1 VHGPMTYV
9 VNEHLR
15 LTFWALPGEGSL
27 SDVTVQHASASRAG
41 GNYCAEL
48 GLGRPFKGIA
58 LEIRATLVRKH
69 AETHRAS
76 VTYVLYQSFPD
87 RPDSPDN
94 RVSERHYGPFN
105 VVFDGEEHSRPLAH
119 TIELM

>member
-1 VHGPMTYV
+1 MTYV
-9 VNEHLR
+9 VNEHLK

-27 SDVTVQHASASRAG
+27 SDVTVQHATASCAG
-41 GNYCAEL
+41 GNYSREL
-48 GLGRPFKGIA
+48 GLGRPFKGTE

-69 AETHRAS
+69 SETQRAS

-94 RVSERHYGPFN
+94 RVSERHYGPFH
-105 VVFDGEEHSRPLAH
+105 VTFQGEQHEQALRHVI
-119 TIELM
+119 TLM

>member
-1 VHGPMTYV
+1 MTYA
-9 VNEHLR
+9 VNEHLK

-27 SDVTVQHASASRAG
+27 SDVTVQHTLARCAG
-41 GNYCAEL
+41 GNYCTDL
-48 GLGRPFKGIA
+48 GLGRPYKGTE
-58 LEIRATLVRKH
+58 LEIKATLVRKH
-69 AETHRAS
+69 AETQRAS

-105 VVFDGEEHSRPLAH
+105 IVFDAEEQSRDLTHIIA
-119 TIELM
+119 LR